1 MTARIRWRT
10 LLSNLRQCDTD
21 FRGITVGFDAPHRRV
36 GVDRS
41 GGYGVLS
48 RQVWLRFFYVLSVT
62 IYRDDSPATYW
73 FLMVLQSL
81 IAAFFVVTGV
91 LSLMK

>member
-1 MTARIRWRT
+1 M
-10 LLSNLRQCDTD
+10 LL
-21 FRGITVGFDAPHRRV
+21 IVGLVLVALVVVEF
-36 GVDRS
+36 
-41 GGYGVLS
+41 LS

>member
-1 MTARIRWRT
+1 MLLIVGLVLTA
-10 LLSNLRQCDTD
+10 LVVVE
-21 FRGITVGFDAPHRRV
+21 F
-36 GVDRS
+36 
-41 GGYGVLS
+41 LS